1 MQNQI
6 VKTDSATYLPAK
18 RRFGDRAEG
27 RRIRSIDPMAI
38 VAPFIMSSRVGS
50 QNLFQDSVN
59 LAAMERF
66 VHKKREEGFAGFG
79 AMHVLIAAYVRTI
92 SQRPGINRFLSGL
105 RLYARHNIEI
115 VMAVKKAMSLEAE
128 ETMMKFFFDHR
139 STATDVF
146 LQMNKKIE
154 EYQNKKEEK
163 ENAFDKLARLLGY
176 MPRFQLKAAISFLNW
191 LDFHNCLPEH
201 LRRLSPFHCSA
212 VFSSMGSLGIQPV
225 FHHLYDFGNAPVFI
239 TFSTMRK
246 STEFDRDGTLHRIRH
261 LDLAVTTDERIC
273 DGFYYASAFH
283 ELRKYLKNPELLDEP
298 PEQVICDVD

>member
-1 MQNQI
+1 
-6 VKTDSATYLPAK
+6 
-18 RRFGDRAEG
+18 
-27 RRIRSIDPMAI
+27 
-38 VAPFIMSSRVGS
+38 
-50 QNLFQDSVN
+50 
-59 LAAMERF
+59 
-66 VHKKREEGFAGFG
+66 
-79 AMHVLIAAYVRTI
+79 
-92 SQRPGINRFLSGL
+92 
-105 RLYARHNIEI
+105 
-115 VMAVKKAMSLEAE
+115 
-128 ETMMKFFFDHR
+128 
-139 STATDVF
+139 
-146 LQMNKKIE
+146 MNKKIE

-246 STEFDRDGTLHRIRH
+246 STEIDRDGTLHRIRH